1 MGSRFSRLLPATLWT
16 IAVVQFVLG
25 TAFLI
30 APERASHTLGL
41 SVAPGW
47 TNWLFGMM
55 AARFLG
61 FGYGM
66 VAAARDPQRARP
78 WIKAMIGIQALDW
91 LVTLKYLFAGAV
103 TLAQVST
110 ASFLPVLFV
119 AVLVTG
125 IRAQPGRPS
134 FPLPSPPFASLWKS
148 WAHLRRASS
157 SRQSMARSTKKRCAP
172 STGELSPN
180 SSCVNSPVA

>member
-1 MGSRFSRLLPATLWT
+1 MTSRFPKLLRFTLWF

-25 TAFLI
+25 AAFLA
-30 APERASHTLGL
+30 APEQTAQAMGL
-41 SVAPGW
+41 SVAPAW

-66 VAAARDPQRARP
+66 LVAARDPPRARA
-78 WIKAMIGIQALDW
+78 WINAMVAIQAIDW
-91 LVTLKYLFAGAV
+91 LVTLKYLLTGAV

-119 AVLVTG
+119 IILVLG
-125 IRAQPGRPS
+125 LPRP
-134 FPLPSPPFASLWKS
+134 AGV
-148 WAHLRRASS
+148 
-157 SRQSMARSTKKRCAP
+157 SR
-172 STGELSPN
+172 
-180 SSCVNSPVA
+180 